1 MKNKILAM
9 ALSCAT
15 LAVLVMPSASAVE
28 YGYSS
33 GEITDSSGI
42 ALVGSAT
49 YTLPSVASIDLDG
62 AGVDSRDKCW
72 FNTAT
77 YMASTARQLNNYF
90 TVTDTDASATHFIK
104 VAEYDADG
112 SNDGNF
118 KKGTSGGTAVDIAVN
133 KLFLSLERTT
143 AADCSTVNT
152 DVKTTVVTKVAG
164 GSTIAALDLATTV
177 WASGATQTFLA
188 MSSSNQTFITGNNDA
203 TLQYRFAP
211 RTWRIIY
218 PQYGTANTYATTL
231 VFGYYA
237 S

>member
-1 MKNKILAM
+1 MKKKILAM

-42 ALVGSAT
+42 TLTGSAT

-72 FNTAT
+72 YNSA
-77 YMASTARQLNNYF
+77 YPSSTARQLNNYF
-90 TVTDTDASATHFIK
+90 TVTDTDASATHYIK
-104 VAEYDADG
+104 VGEYDADG
-112 SNDGNF
+112 GNDGNF

-133 KLFLSLERTT
+133 KLFMSLERST
-143 AADCSTVNT
+143 AADCSTANT
-152 DVKTTVVTKVAG
+152 DVKTTVATKVAG
-164 GSTIAALDLATTV
+164 GSLMTSVALASSVWTT
-177 WASGATQTFLA
+177 GAPQTFLA
-188 MSSSNQTFITGNNDA
+188 MSDSNQTFLTGTNGA
-203 TLQYRFAP
+203 TIQYRFAP
-211 RTWRIIY
+211 RTWRIFY